1 MKNLI
6 PLYLALVFAMPL
18 CWGMDRGDSD
28 EYRQWVLRKSAQKGL
43 QSYKEMH
50 DKIRTIIANRYTGM
64 ENLTEEEQAYLL
76 KEYLLRDGE
85 TEDLSFTKQVFFE
98 RFLAWASLKNSS
110 AKLISESGNIPS
122 ILPTSVLIDQIL
134 AKIESASHR
143 NYRNNCAP
151 SVPQVDKPL
160 SLILP
165 TEEIP
170 FIFDDDEGSGY
181 FSPERLS

>member
-18 CWGMDRGDSD
+18 CWGMDHEDSD
-28 EYRQWVLRKSAQKGL
+28 EYRKWVLHKTAQKGL
-43 QSYKEMH
+43 LSYKKMH
-50 DKIRTIIANRYTGM
+50 DTILTIIANRYTGM

-98 RFLAWASLKNSS
+98 RFLAWASLKNIS
-110 AKLISESGNIPS
+110 ATMVSKSESILS
-122 ILPTSVLIDQIL
+122 INPNSVPIDQIL
-134 AKIESASHR
+134 AKIEAAPHR